1 MEQHRNEDIS
11 DIDDLIEKKLLDNL
25 KWSML
30 VFVFNYICNKIN
42 KEEDFTKKESLQKV
56 FFKEWKKFV
65 VNNIIKND
73 LQTINDVLNSPYNI
87 FYSVLQN
94 KGEEMNTTEDFQ
106 EKYNNIIKK
115 IEKQFN
121 ENF

>member
-1 MEQHRNEDIS
+1 MEQHGNEDIS
-11 DIDDLIEKKLLDNL
+11 DIDDLIEKKLFDNL

-30 VFVFNYICNKIN
+30 VFIFNYICNQIN
-42 KEEDFTKKESLQKV
+42 KEEEYAKKTSAQKL
-56 FFKEWKKFV
+56 FFKEWKKFA

-73 LQTINDVLNSPYNI
+73 LDTINKVLNSPYNI

-94 KGEEMNTTEDFQ
+94 KGEEINTTEDFQ

-115 IEKQFN
+115 IEQQFN

>member
-11 DIDDLIEKKLLDNL
+11 DIDDLIEKKLFDNL

-30 VFVFNYICNKIN
+30 VFVFNYICNQIN
-42 KEEDFTKKESLQKV
+42 KEEEYTKKTSAQKL
-56 FFKEWKKFV
+56 FFKEWKKFAIH
-65 VNNIIKND
+65 NIVKND
-73 LQTINDVLNSPYNI
+73 LFTINNVLNSPYNI

-94 KGEEMNTTEDFQ
+94 KGEEINTTEDFQ

-115 IEKQFN
+115 IEQEFN

>member
-42 KEEDFTKKESLQKV
+42 KEEDFTKKESSQKV